1 MNMEERAM
9 RDTVDSDDRDAEA
22 AILRFVA
29 RTAPAELAG
38 DLNADTPLLSAGLL
52 DSLGIVELMTFVSD
66 ELGFE
71 ISDDDFTPE
80 NFETVGSLVRLIAA
94 KRRA

>member
-1 MNMEERAM
+1 M
-9 RDTVDSDDRDAEA
+9 RDTLESDDREAEA

-29 RTAPAELAG
+29 RVAPAELAR
-38 DLNADTPLLSAGLL
+38 DLDAGTPLLSAGLL
-52 DSLGIVELMTFVSD
+52 DSLSIVELMTFVSE

-71 ISDDDFTPE
+71 ISDEDFTAE
-80 NFETVGSLVRLIAA
+80 NFETVGSLVRLIGT

>member
-1 MNMEERAM
+1 M

-29 RTAPAELAG
+29 RTAPAKLAG
-38 DLNADTPLLSAGLL
+38 DLSADTPLLSAGLL